1 MGRHYLPM
9 GKIKVVLK
17 ILLFPIIF
25 VYKVFKFL
33 YQSIEK
39 YFLKKYISKID
50 ISSIDSLS
58 GYEFEDF
65 LTELFKCI
73 GFKVIET
80 QKSKDY
86 GADLII
92 KTKNISI
99 AIQCKLYFN
108 HKVSNSAIQEI
119 ASARKYYN
127 TDVAVVITNLYFS
140 KPASIL
146 AEKNNVIL
154 WDREMILKLL
164 RTINTNSNKSVRKYI
179 LSTIPTI
186 ITTI

>member
-1 MGRHYLPM
+1 M
-9 GKIKVVLK
+9 GKSKLVLK
-17 ILLFPIIF
+17 IILFPIIIS
-25 VYKVFKFL
+25 YKILMFIYL
-33 YQSIEK
+33 SIEK
-39 YFLKKYISKID
+39 YFLRKYISKID

-65 LTELFKCI
+65 LTALFKCI

-119 ASARKYYN
+119 ASAKKYYN
-127 TDVAVVITNLYFS
+127 TDIAVVITNSYFS

-146 AEKNNVIL
+146 ADKNNVIL
-154 WDREMILKLL
+154 WDRELILKIL
-164 RTINTNSNKSVRKYI
+164 RSIKNKSNKLLRKYI
-179 LSTIPTI
+179 LSTIPT
-186 ITTI
+186 TI